1 MTEFWMVWCETGNAP
16 KVKHPSEMEAGI
28 EAERLAR
35 AHPGQCFFVLSCKQ
49 YVTFH
54 PAPVKWVKLDDLP
67 F

>member
-1 MTEFWMVWCETGNAP
+1 MNQFWMVWCETGQAP
-16 KVKHPSEMEAGI
+16 KVKHSSEMAAGI

-35 AHPGQCFFVLSCKQ
+35 ANHGRCFFVLSCKQ

-54 PAPVKWVKLDDLP
+54 PSPVKWVTLADLP